1 MREKFIKDRS
11 TKNYYDDRFFV
22 VKESEK
28 FSVEGSKF
36 EDEISKLKDENLEI
50 LNSYVEFDTLVIF
63 INKEQ
68 NLKALKVLK
77 EFGYEVL
84 SELSGVDFESTK
96 GGIEVFY
103 QLLSIEHK
111 RRARVKCF
119 VKDSE
124 FLESVCE
131 LYKSARWAEREL
143 YDMLGV
149 WIKDHPNL
157 KRILMPDD
165 WYGHPLR
172 KTYPLHGDERAKWYE
187 VDKIFGREYRKQIG
201 EENRDPA
208 FVDSKDTFNF
218 SRLYHETHYGEA
230 RPDEPYLQEYQ
241 EEGGVAFIKKPKRDK
256 FRLIKKEDR
265 K

>member
-11 TKNYYDDRFFV
+11 AKNYYDDRFFV
-22 VKESEK
+22 AKETKKLSVEESE
-28 FSVEGSKF
+28 F
-36 EDEISKLKDENLEI
+36 EAEILALKDVEI
-50 LNSYVEFDTLVIF
+50 LNSYIELGTLVVF
-63 INKEQ
+63 VSKEE
-68 NLKALKVLK
+68 NLKALKALK
-77 EFGYEVL
+77 EFGYECL
-84 SELSGVDFESTK
+84 SELSGVDFESDK

-111 RRARVKCF
+111 RRVRVKCF
-119 VKDSE
+119 VKDGE
-124 FLESVCE
+124 FLESVCG

-143 YDMLGV
+143 YDMFGV
-149 WIKDHPNL
+149 WIKNHPNL

-187 VDKIFGREYRKQIG
+187 IDKIFGREHRNKFD

-218 SRLYHETHYGEA
+218 SRLYHETYYGED
-230 RPDEPYLQEYQ
+230 RPDKPYLQEYQ
-241 EEGGVAFIKKPKRDK
+241 EEGGVVLVKKPKRDK
-256 FRLIKKEDR
+256 FKSIKREER